1 MIEFKHPETWSEPV
15 GGIQYRTTA
24 EIDWG
29 VWTPLSTTR
38 LIIEPGRVFDVSVP
52 LGLRWLFNPH
62 DPRFRLAGLIHDH
75 LLHVE
80 GAKRIR
86 AGGEFHDALR
96 AGGTPWP
103 LALIMWLAVSVF
115 KYPLDQRQPDD
126 RQPSMGA

>member
-1 MIEFKHPETWSEPV
+1 MGADFKTPDTWSAPI
-15 GGIQYRTTA
+15 GGIRYRTKA

-29 VWTPLSTTR
+29 IGSPVSTTR

-52 LGLRWLFNPH
+52 TRLRWLFDPH

-75 LLHVE
+75 LLHVD
-80 GAKRIR
+80 AWTRMR

-103 LALIMWLAVSVF
+103 LALVMWLGVSVF
-115 KYPLDQRQPDD
+115 KYPLDASSAEAVP
-126 RQPSMGA
+126 